1 MDNTY
6 GSNPGTDTLLVEWS
20 IDGSS
25 WNTLETFGPANAGG
39 GWLRPEFVVGQDL
52 PASSSMQLRFTVGDD
67 DVLPSVVEAGID
79 DIRVVRYVCDDPT
92 IEGDVNGDGVVNF
105 DDLVNMLAD
114 WGACS
119 GCPSDID
126 ANGQVDFSDLLT
138 LLGNWS

>member
-1 MDNTY
+1 M
-6 GSNPGTDTLLVEWS
+6 LVEWS
-20 IDGSS
+20 TDGSS
-25 WNTLETFGPANAGG
+25 WSTLETFGPANAGG

-52 PASSSMQLRFTVGDD
+52 PASSTMQLRFTVGDD
-67 DVLPSVVEAGID
+67 DTLPSVVEAGID
-79 DIRVVRYVCDDPT
+79 DIRVVRFVCDDPT

-105 DDLVNMLAD
+105 DDLIGMLAE

-126 ANGQVDFSDLLT
+126 GNGQVDFNDLLT